1 MRLLSADITPAPG
14 RPLLRLAMV
23 NYKAR
28 SQITVGQMLVKF
40 EIADAGVYASD
51 QEPRGGYWAG
61 DDVQCLM
68 LRAWS

>member
-1 MRLLSADITPAPG
+1 
-14 RPLLRLAMV
+14 MV

-40 EIADAGVYASD
+40 ELADAGVYASD

-68 LRAWS
+68 LRARS